1 MGRERREQIV
11 LAVLLVI
18 LAGVSYWRW
27 STWNTVPVSPAASPA
42 ATRGPAPGGG
52 GASKPALQPVPD
64 VHLNALENERVKPPD
79 TGRDLFRYRPK
90 PAPAPPPRMVAPPP
104 AAVVPTGP
112 PPPPPI
118 PLKFIGIVESGAAQR
133 FAILSDGRG
142 APLYGKEGET
152 VLGQYKILRI
162 GAESIEMSY
171 LDGRGRQT
179 IRLSGS

>member
-1 MGRERREQIV
+1 MGRERRQQ
-11 LAVLLVI
+11 LALAALLLV

-27 STWNTVPVSPAASPA
+27 PASDAAPVSPR
-42 ATRGPAPGGG
+42 ATGPQTSSRDA
-52 GASKPALQPVPD
+52 GAKPTPQTAPD
-64 VHLNALENERVKPPD
+64 VHLKALENERVKPPE
-79 TGRDLFRYRPK
+79 TARDLFRFRPK
-90 PAPAPPPRMVAPPP
+90 PAPPPPPRMVVTPPP
-104 AAVVPTGP
+104 VMVPSGP

-133 FAILSDGRG
+133 LAVLSDGRG
-142 APLYGKEGET
+142 APMYGKEGET

>member
-1 MGRERREQIV
+1 MGRERRQKIV

-18 LAGVSYWRW
+18 LGGVLYWRW
-27 STWNTVPVSPAASPA
+27 PASETVPAAPRAIGPQASAGDVGGLATPQA
-42 ATRGPAPGGG
+42 A
-52 GASKPALQPVPD
+52 PD
-64 VHLNALENERVKPPD
+64 VHLKALENERVKPPEAS
-79 TGRDLFRYRPK
+79 RDLFRFRPR
-90 PAPAPPPRMVAPPP
+90 PVPPQPPPMVVAPPP
-104 AAVVPTGP
+104 VMTESGP

-118 PLKFIGIVESGAAQR
+118 PLKFIGLVETAAAQR
-133 FAILSDGRG
+133 LAVLTDGRG
-142 APLYGKEGET
+142 APLYGKEGDT